1 MGHVCLTGYSL
12 SPSPSAVVFTTY
24 FLQHAFVLT
33 KRSNLDKMVAGSKTN
48 PRITTDCDEHFLYI
62 FNLSKATVSVS
73 HFCRFRLFCL
83 EAGRSE
89 WCTDH
94 LLTNLNCYEVHDFSS
109 HYPVGFA
116 PRATGLSTSTKSHT
130 TLL

>member
-1 MGHVCLTGYSL
+1 M
-12 SPSPSAVVFTTY
+12 FDW
-24 FLQHAFVLT
+24 LQPQSITLGCGVYHLLPPTRLRFD
-33 KRSNLDKMVAGSKTN
+33 KKFSCSNLDKMVADSKTN
-48 PRITTDCDEHFLYI
+48 QRITTDCDEHFLYI

-116 PRATGLSTSTKSHT
+116 LRATGLSTSTKSHT